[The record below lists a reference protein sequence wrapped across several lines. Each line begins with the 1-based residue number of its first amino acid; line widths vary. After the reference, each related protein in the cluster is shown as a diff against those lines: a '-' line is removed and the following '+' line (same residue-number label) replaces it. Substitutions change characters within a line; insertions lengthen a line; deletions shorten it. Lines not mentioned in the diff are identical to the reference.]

1 MSKIVCSIKTEVK
14 MAPVVYMEMVLN
26 RRNAGAYRSKKDYN
40 RKEKHRGS
48 WLKREMEA

>member
-14 MAPVVYMEMVLN
+14 MAPVVYMEMVSK

-40 RKEKHRGS
+40 RNEKHRGS
-48 WLKREMEA
+48 FIRKEMDA